1 LNLINLTNLIY
12 ICNIFKIGISLIT
25 VINLRVTFLGTG
37 TSQGVPVIAC
47 ECRTCLSEHLEDKR
61 LRSSILVEKDGLC
74 IVIDTGPDFR
84 EQMLRENVKNL
95 DAVLFTHEHRD
106 HVAGLDDIRA
116 YNFIAGKPV
125 DVYGEERVFNMLKH
139 EFSYIFSE
147 KKYPGAPEI
156 NFHLINEEPFNI
168 KDMVIRPI
176 RALHYKLPVLGFR
189 IDDFAYITDAN
200 FISDEEKMKLKDLKV
215 FSVCALRKERHISHY
230 TLKGALKLISEVKPR
245 IAYLTHIS
253 HQMGLHSEIQ
263 KDLPENVFLAYDRL
277 KVEI

>member
-1 LNLINLTNLIY
+1 
-12 ICNIFKIGISLIT
+12 
-25 VINLRVTFLGTG
+25 LRVTFLGTG